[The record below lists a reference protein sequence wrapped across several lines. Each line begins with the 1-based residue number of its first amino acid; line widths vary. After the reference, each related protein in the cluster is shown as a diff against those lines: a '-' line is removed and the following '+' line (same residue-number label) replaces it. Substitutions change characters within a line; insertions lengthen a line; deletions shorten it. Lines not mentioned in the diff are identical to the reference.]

1 MLAPLGLGPRLKPK
15 PLEKPPPPPCWRWP
29 NSPSKMSPIS
39 PASPPKSNC
48 APPGRNPPERA
59 PRSEEHTSELQSL
72 MRISYAVF
80 CLKKKKRKQQ
90 NRRTETT
97 VQQYNMPCTKDT

>member
-59 PRSEEHTSELQSL
+59 PPPPPPQPKGDVRSEEHTSELKSL
-72 MRISYAVF
+72 MRIPYAVF
-80 CLKKKKRKQQ
+80 CLTNKQLQ
-90 NRRTETT
+90 AHLPSTYDE
-97 VQQYNMPCTKDT
+97 